1 MSNPVTHAFFFGR
14 ALAETLSEKL
24 EESLTTALS
33 ELGRFDA
40 QQRENLRQ
48 FVEEVQIKAEREMS
62 QSNYAETGHS
72 SDGRSEDLQETI
84 DDLRAE
90 IATLKANLKAYRVQI
105 Y

>member
-62 QSNYAETGHS
+62 QSNYTETGRS